1 MTSQHHN
8 QQQQQPFTAPFQ
20 LSSLLHSGYGHPTL
34 RQWQSAE
41 GKVLTKS
48 ALVYPIF
55 IHDLADE
62 KAEITSLPGQY
73 RFGVNTL
80 KEHFAPLVA
89 KGLKCVILFGV
100 PTLTKKD
107 AVGTLADDP
116 NGPVIQAIKVFRA
129 EFPGVLVATDLCLCE
144 YTDHGH
150 CGVLTKAGTI
160 DNQKSIDRLAAVAL
174 SYAQAGCQMIA
185 PSDMMDGRI
194 RAIKQ
199 ILHDNGLSTQ
209 VSVMAY
215 SAKFASVFYGPF
227 RDAAG
232 SAPFVGD
239 RKCYQLPAGSR
250 GLARRAVMRDVNEGA
265 DILMVKPGYPYLD
278 IVRDTHEMYPDY
290 PLAIYQVSGEYAML
304 WHAAQAGA
312 LDLKPAV
319 LESLESGLRA
329 GANILIT
336 YYTPLL
342 LDWLSE

>member
-1 MTSQHHN
+1 MAHISK
-8 QQQQQPFTAPFQ
+8 QPDFTAPFQ
-20 LSSLLHSGYGHPTL
+20 LSSQLASGYGHPTL

-41 GKVLTKS
+41 GKTLTKR
-48 ALVYPIF
+48 ALIFPIF
-55 IHDLADE
+55 IHDLPDAKDE
-62 KAEITSLPGQY
+62 ISSLPGQY

-80 KEHFAPLVA
+80 RDHFAPLVA
-89 KGLKCVILFGV
+89 KGLSSVMLFGV

-107 AVGTLADDP
+107 ATGTLADDP
-116 NGPVIQAIKVFRA
+116 EGPVVQAIKVFRK
-129 EFPGVLVATDLCLCE
+129 EFPSVIVACDVCLCE

-150 CGVLTKAGTI
+150 CGILTSAGHI
-160 DNQKSIDRLAAVAL
+160 DNLPSISRLAQVSLA
-174 SYAQAGCQMIA
+174 YAQAGCQIIA

-194 RAIKQ
+194 GAIKK
-199 ILHDNGLSTQ
+199 ILYDNGLGPR
-209 VSVMAY
+209 VSVLAY

-232 SAPFVGD
+232 SAPFAGD
-239 RKCYQLPAGSR
+239 RKCYQLPSGAR
-250 GLARRAVMRDVNEGA
+250 GLARRALTRDVTEGA
-265 DILMVKPGYPYLD
+265 DMLMIKPGYPYLD
-278 IVRDTHEMYPDY
+278 IVRDARELYPDY

-312 LDLKPAV
+312 VDLKGAV

-336 YYTPLL
+336 YYTPQL